1 MEADME
7 AYMED
12 YMETYMVNN
21 TANIEV
27 NEEAIDVEAIQ
38 RATEEAIQ
46 RATEEAIEEANQE
59 ANATSKKN
67 TAKTYYESDDSYRYY
82 SIIYTEDYTGA
93 GFFPDQIDVETA
105 DAPGMKYPIG
115 SGCKIFEAV
124 QARDKRMVEHVIK

>member
-1 MEADME
+1 ME

-27 NEEAIDVEAIQ
+27 NEEAIDV
-38 RATEEAIQ
+38 EAIQ